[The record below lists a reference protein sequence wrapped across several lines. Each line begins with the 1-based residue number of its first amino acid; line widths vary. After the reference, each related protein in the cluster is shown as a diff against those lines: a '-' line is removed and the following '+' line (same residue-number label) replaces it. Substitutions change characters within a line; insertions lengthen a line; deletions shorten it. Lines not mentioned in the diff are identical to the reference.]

1 MTTVR
6 NRTGE
11 RLAELEPITVRVG
24 DAARITGL
32 CRSKIFRLI
41 ASGDIEAV
49 NIGKV
54 RVVFIDSLKQFLR
67 ARAASQKQERGHP
80 ER

>member
-1 MTTVR
+1 MR
-6 NRTGE
+6 KRTGE
-11 RLAELEPITVRVG
+11 RLTELEPITVRVG
-24 DAARITGL
+24 DAARMTGL

-49 NIGKV
+49 KIGKA

-67 ARAASQKQERGHP
+67 ARAASQKQERTYS